1 MTATRDAADIGG
13 LLWWAARPRETPA
26 RHEDYHRLVTRY
38 RGDPDFAAAAD
49 AAFLGAGLY
58 VTVDERE
65 GIIVAAAPDSP
76 LRVTLSDV
84 VKRAQPIQR
93 AVVGA
98 VILAVAYTAYPEPVM
113 LDDPDRMAVF
123 TTRSVVDAL
132 DRAVEAHAQ
141 AATGDGGVDDDMLE
155 AWRGWQAL
163 APARPNAARRSGN
176 DRTGVV
182 AKVCRL
188 LVEAGYLTPRGDVDG
203 GTWVARPR
211 FRHAVATLC
220 EDSELYV
227 LVNGLTDNAPEVSDD
242 DDNYE

>member
-1 MTATRDAADIGG
+1 MNLTREAADIGR

-26 RHEDYHRLVTRY
+26 RHEDYHRLITRY

-49 AAFLGAGLY
+49 AVFLGAGLY

-84 VKRAQPIQR
+84 VKRTQPIQR

-132 DRAVEAHAQ
+132 DRAADAHAE
-141 AATGDGGVDDDMLE
+141 AATGDGGVDEEMLE

-163 APARPNAARRSGN
+163 APARPNAARRTGN
-176 DRTGVV
+176 DRTGAV

-188 LVEAGYLTPRGDVDG
+188 LVEAGYLTARGETDG

-211 FRHAVATLC
+211 FRHAVTALC

-227 LVNGLTDNAPEVSDD
+227 LVNGLASGGSEITDGDGDHE
-242 DDNYE
+242 

>member
-1 MTATRDAADIGG
+1 MSFTRDAADIGR
-13 LLWWAARPRETPA
+13 LLGWAARPRETPA
-26 RHEDYHRLVTRY
+26 RHEDYHRLVSRY
-38 RGDPDFAAAAD
+38 RGDADFASAVD
-49 AAFLGAGLY
+49 AAFAAAGLY

-65 GIIVAAAPDSP
+65 GAIVAAAPDSP

-84 VKRAQPIQR
+84 MKRAQPLQR

-98 VILAVAYTAYPEPVM
+98 VILAIAYTTYPEAVM

-132 DRAVEAHAQ
+132 DRAVQAHAE
-141 AATGDGGVDDDMLE
+141 AATGDGGVDEEMLE
-155 AWRGWQAL
+155 AWRGWLAL

-176 DRTGVV
+176 DRPGVV
-182 AKVCRL
+182 ARVCRL
-188 LVEAGYLTPRGDVDG
+188 LVEAGYLTSRGDVDG

-211 FRHAVATLC
+211 FRHAVAALC

-227 LVNGLTDNAPEVSDD
+227 LVNGLADNSVEITAAGGDHE
-242 DDNYE
+242 